1 MPRTPLEKGMEEIT
15 RKVMKLA
22 EVTREAV
29 LLSVES
35 LRERDVEKAG
45 RVEDLEEKS
54 DILNLEIDEGALKLM
69 ALQQPVARDLR
80 FVSTIIK
87 ISDNLERIADLAQ
100 KIAKITYKY
109 EEKELLKPLIDIPR
123 MGETIAEMLEM
134 DLKAISDKDSPSTVK
149 LESMDDSLD
158 ELYDQIYN
166 ELISYMVRDP
176 RKIDDATDL
185 MFVARYLERMG
196 DIAAKTGARIVYMLE
211 GERVWV
217 K

>member
-1 MPRTPLEKGMEEIT
+1 MEEIT